1 MATYS
6 SLGADGEL
14 GEDHEERVG
23 EGVSTHA
30 LSTMIGSKAGRVKAC
45 LPAGR
50 AGTVWPA
57 ADHLDDF
64 TKFTPLRVETC
75 VRLGLEYAC

>member
-45 LPAGR
+45 LQAGLGQSGQPPII
-50 AGTVWPA
+50 GTI
-57 ADHLDDF
+57 
-64 TKFTPLRVETC
+64 LRNSC
-75 VRLGLEYAC
+75 RWGLKHAFVSD